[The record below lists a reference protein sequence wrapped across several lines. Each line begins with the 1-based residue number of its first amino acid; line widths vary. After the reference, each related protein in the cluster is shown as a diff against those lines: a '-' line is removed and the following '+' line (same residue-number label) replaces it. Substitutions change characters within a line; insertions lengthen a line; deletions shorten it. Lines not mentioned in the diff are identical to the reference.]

1 MNTTEKISAI
11 KGVEINYFVTE
22 DNVHFTPRRINL
34 TFEYLVSYFRDGVD
48 IEDALTREHIVKRL
62 IEDETTEKNILL
74 HSVEITKRK
83 LF

>member
-1 MNTTEKISAI
+1 MTFKNTATFKR
-11 KGVEINYFVTE
+11 VEINYFVTE
-22 DNVHFTPRRINL
+22 DNVHFIPRRLNL
-34 TFEYLVSYFRDGVD
+34 TFEYLVSYFRSYVD
-48 IEDALTREHIVKRL
+48 IEEALTREHIVKRL

>member
-1 MNTTEKISAI
+1 MTFKNTATFKR
-11 KGVEINYFVTE
+11 VEIDYFVTE

>member
-1 MNTTEKISAI
+1 MTFKNTTTFKR
-11 KGVEINYFVTE
+11 VEIDYFVTE

-48 IEDALTREHIVKRL
+48 IEDALTREHTVKRL